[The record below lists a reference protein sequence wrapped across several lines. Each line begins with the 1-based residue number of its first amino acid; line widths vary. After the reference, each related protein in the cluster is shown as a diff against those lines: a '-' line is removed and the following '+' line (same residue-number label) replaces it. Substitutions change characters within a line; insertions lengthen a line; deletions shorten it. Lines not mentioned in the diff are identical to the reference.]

1 MASLTPDCT
10 IIQDELEVHEMPT
23 TRIDLSRASKP
34 GKLLVVSVL
43 VLFVELVLIRYL
55 GSEIP
60 AVGFF
65 KNLILIASFIGLGIG
80 LMQSLSVKP
89 TFLLLALSLLFPLGL
104 VAVASMTG
112 LDPGA
117 YTGLEDEAVL
127 VGGGL
132 AIFGLAL
139 VVLAFVSTMTPMIF
153 LGRLMG
159 YYFDAFELPLTAYA
173 WNILG
178 SLVGTILFSVLCLL
192 STPPIVW
199 FSVSVGLFMVL
210 VIAEWRFLGM
220 EVALLSCV
228 LALLS
233 LPLLSA
239 ISEEG
244 ELWTPYYK
252 VQLYPMTYNA
262 GEQTGYG
269 LNVNNTWFQRS
280 FDMRYLGRDEELDE
294 EADAARN
301 LRYVAPFV
309 LGTPREILVLG
320 SGLGNDTA
328 RALDIGVDSVHAI
341 DIDPGIVALSDLYHP
356 NVPYQDERVQVVI
369 DDARHYLSSTDD
381 AYDLIIF
388 GVLEA
393 RSLFSQFAN
402 LRLDNYVYTVEAI
415 RAAADHL
422 KPGGILWLNLWVPKS
437 WILTKLVS
445 TMEAVFEDGFYVL
458 QGQDSLH
465 YALVAGEGIS
475 VEEMRAL
482 AAKVP
487 GVDYVEIG
495 SLQRGDA
502 TVPTDDW
509 PYLFY
514 RERQLP
520 VSYLGLMGLL
530 VVLSVIPFVWVNR
543 GFPRIQWTFF
553 FLGAGFLLVETSAV
567 IRMALIAGTTWL
579 VNSAVFAG
587 VLVFIFLANWCAAK
601 WNFKNVKPLFL
612 ALFAT
617 LILVYFFPFHALLTL
632 PNSVAVG
639 ISAVI
644 LTIPIFFAGIIFS
657 TLFKRVAV
665 PSKALA
671 SNLLGS
677 ILGGFSE
684 YLSMLLGNKM
694 ISLLALA
701 FYLLALLFSLDRQE
715 P

>member
-1 MASLTPDCT
+1 MRLEQAAD
-10 IIQDELEVHEMPT
+10 QDDLEVHEMPAAIT
-23 TRIDLSRASKP
+23 DLSRASKP
-34 GKLLVVSVL
+34 GKLLAVSVL
-43 VLFVELVLIRYL
+43 VLFVELALIRYL

-104 VAVASMTG
+104 VAVSSVTG
-112 LDPGA
+112 LDQPA
-117 YTGLEDEAVL
+117 YSGVKDEAVL
-127 VGGGL
+127 VHGAQ
-132 AIFGLAL
+132 AIFGIAL
-139 VVLAFVSTMTPMIF
+139 VVLAFVSTMMPMIF

-159 YYFDAFELPLTAYA
+159 HYFDAFEQPLTAYA

-178 SLVGTILFSVLCLL
+178 SLVGTILFSVLSLL

-199 FSVSVGLFMVL
+199 FSVSVGLFIVL
-210 VIAEWRFLGM
+210 VIAEWKYLGLK
-220 EVALLSCV
+220 VTVPACV
-228 LALLS
+228 LALLA

-239 ISEEG
+239 ITEAG

-252 VQLYPMTYNA
+252 VQVYPMTYDA

-294 EADAARN
+294 EAHAARN
-301 LRYVAPFV
+301 LRYIAPFV
-309 LGTPREILVLG
+309 LGTPKEVLVLG

-328 RALDIGVDSVHAI
+328 RALDIGADSVHAI

-356 NVPYQDERVQVVI
+356 NAPYQDERVQVVI
-369 DDARHYLSSTDD
+369 DDARHYLSSTDGT
-381 AYDLIIF
+381 YDLIVF

-402 LRLDNYVYTVEAI
+402 LRLDNYVYTVEALKE
-415 RAAADHL
+415 AAEHL
-422 KPGGILWLNLWVPKS
+422 EPGGILWLNMWIPEP
-437 WILTKLVS
+437 WILTKLMS
-445 TMEAVFEDGFYVL
+445 TMEAVFQDEFYVL

-475 VEEMRAL
+475 VEDMQGLTAQ
-482 AAKVP
+482 VP
-487 GVDYVEIG
+487 GVDYVET
-495 SLQRGDA
+495 RAPEYGDA

-530 VVLSVIPFVWVNR
+530 VVLSIIPFVWVNR
-543 GFPRIQWTFF
+543 GLPRIQWTFF

-567 IRMALIAGTTWL
+567 IRMALVAGTTWL

-601 WNFKNVKPLFL
+601 WDLKNVKPLFSV
-612 ALFAT
+612 LFAT
-617 LILVYFFPFHALLTL
+617 LIVVYVFPFYALLAL

-639 ISAVI
+639 ISALL

-657 TLFKRVAV
+657 TVFKTVAV
-665 PSKALA
+665 PSQALA
-671 SNLLGS
+671 SNLLGA

-684 YLSMLLGNKM
+684 YLSMLLGNRM

-701 FYLLALLFSLDRQE
+701 FYFLAFLFSLRRQE
-715 P
+715 R

>member
-1 MASLTPDCT
+1 
-10 IIQDELEVHEMPT
+10 MPV
-23 TRIDLSRASKP
+23 TRIDLSRALKP

-43 VLFVELVLIRYL
+43 VLFVELALIRYL

-89 TFLLLALSLLFPLGL
+89 TFLLLALSLLFPLSL
-104 VAVASMTG
+104 VAASSTTG

-117 YTGLEDEAVL
+117 YAGLEDEAVL

-132 AIFGLAL
+132 AILGLAL
-139 VVLAFVSTMTPMIF
+139 VVLSFVSTMMPMIF

-159 YYFDAFELPLTAYA
+159 YYFDAFEQPLTAYA

-192 STPPIVW
+192 STPPVVW

-210 VIAEWRFLGM
+210 AIAEWKLLGM
-220 EVALLSCV
+220 EGTVLACV
-228 LALLS
+228 LALLAV
-233 LPLLSA
+233 PLLSA
-239 ISEEG
+239 ISEVG

-252 VQLYPMTYNA
+252 VQVYPMTYDA

-301 LRYVAPFV
+301 LRYIAPFV
-309 LGTPREILVLG
+309 LGTPRRILVLG

-328 RALDIGVDSVHAI
+328 RALGLGADTVHAI
-341 DIDPGIVALSDLYHP
+341 DIDPVIVALSDLYHP

-369 DDARHYLSSTDD
+369 DDARHYLSSTDGT
-381 AYDLIIF
+381 YDLIIF

-415 RAAADHL
+415 READEHL
-422 KPGGILWLNLWVPKS
+422 EPAGILWLNLWVPKP
-437 WILTKLVS
+437 WILAKLVS
-445 TMEAVFEDGFYVL
+445 TMETVFQDDFYVL
-458 QGQDSLH
+458 QGRDSLH
-465 YALVAGEGIS
+465 YALVAGGGIS
-475 VEEMRAL
+475 LGKMRAL
-482 AAKVP
+482 AAEVP
-487 GVDYVEIG
+487 GVDYVDTRA
-495 SLQRGDA
+495 LDHGDA

-520 VSYLGLMGLL
+520 VSYLGLLGVL
-530 VVLSVIPFVWVNR
+530 VVLSLIPFVWVNR

-567 IRMALIAGTTWL
+567 IRMALVAGTTWL
-579 VNSAVFAG
+579 VNSAVFVG
-587 VLVFIFLANWCAAK
+587 VLVFIFMANWCAAK
-601 WNFKNVKPLFL
+601 WDVENVKRLFL

-617 LILVYFFPFHALLTL
+617 LILVYLFPFHALLTL
-632 PNSVAVG
+632 PNGLAVG
-639 ISAVI
+639 ISSLL
-644 LTIPIFFAGIIFS
+644 LTLPVFFAGVIFS
-657 TLFKRVAV
+657 TLFKTVAV

-701 FYLLALLFSLDRQE
+701 FYLLAFLFSLRRQE
-715 P
+715 W